1 MEQKYKVEQIFTKN
15 YARLCAMATAI
26 LHDSSLA
33 QDAVQEGWIRLHKAK
48 QLDTSSEEKLEHL
61 ILITVR
67 HAAYNIMRKGN
78 PEPIEDSILNSIPD
92 TSPSPH
98 EIVESREVSRKIKNS
113 LRNLS
118 ETDRS
123 IIQLQYG
130 QGYTSTQIAAL
141 LDQYSATASMENEKN
156 AQSGVRERRYYTVK
170 NKFDELLIAVCEDMQ
185 KEELEAFHAIE
196 VKPVTGPNLKISKK
210 RYKSVYMAAAV
221 VAAVFLF
228 ATAAV
233 ALWPELSWNM
243 NRGSVW
249 LTVRNA
255 PDSSNYEKMQIQ
267 VPSSDYSVEELDENA
282 EIGYSRIRVTY
293 SGKIHTGIGKGYKTE
308 QKSFVVTQYSFASVE
323 HEFTDEDG
331 NLLSEIDRDELQNAI
346 ALKKSVNSIQPE
358 DIISKA
364 AIYWVTDQS
373 CYRFYRETEIYD
385 VDEAEKIIEMIK
397 SIKP

>member
-1 MEQKYKVEQIFTKN
+1 
-15 YARLCAMATAI
+15 
-26 LHDSSLA
+26 
-33 QDAVQEGWIRLHKAK
+33 
-48 QLDTSSEEKLEHL
+48 
-61 ILITVR
+61 
-67 HAAYNIMRKGN
+67 
-78 PEPIEDSILNSIPD
+78 
-92 TSPSPH
+92 
-98 EIVESREVSRKIKNS
+98 
-113 LRNLS
+113 
-118 ETDRS
+118 
-123 IIQLQYG
+123 
-130 QGYTSTQIAAL
+130 
-141 LDQYSATASMENEKN
+141 MENEKN

-196 VKPVTGPNLKISKK
+196 VKPVTGLNLKISKK

>member
-1 MEQKYKVEQIFTKN
+1 M
-15 YARLCAMATAI
+15 
-26 LHDSSLA
+26 
-33 QDAVQEGWIRLHKAK
+33 
-48 QLDTSSEEKLEHL
+48 
-61 ILITVR
+61 
-67 HAAYNIMRKGN
+67 
-78 PEPIEDSILNSIPD
+78 
-92 TSPSPH
+92 
-98 EIVESREVSRKIKNS
+98 
-113 LRNLS
+113 
-118 ETDRS
+118 
-123 IIQLQYG
+123 
-130 QGYTSTQIAAL
+130 
-141 LDQYSATASMENEKN
+141 
-156 AQSGVRERRYYTVK
+156 K

-233 ALWPELSWNM
+233 ALWPELSWNK
-243 NRGSVW
+243 NCGSVW